1 MWSDDEAPA
10 RTHARRTSLF
20 LFSLHLQALIN
31 KKRNSQAPPP
41 DPAAGRR
48 KRLRKVGEA
57 TPPPPE
63 AGAPAGVA
71 GEPAPMDAEAAA
83 PAPAAAPA
91 ATAAPKAE
99 PAPSPPAKAEPAP
112 APPPKAAAPQA
123 EPASSSDVDIVSDD
137 DESEDE
143 EEEEEDPGEKK
154 KGAGSGAGGPAP
166 AAARPPTKNK
176 NTAAAAAAI
185 LRAAAK
191 EETLGGVGM
200 GSLAAAA
207 EYVAGAT
214 GAPGGPPWAAGAP
227 VPFSFLTDTFEE
239 VANTTKRLEITTMLT
254 AAFRAIM
261 GSTPADLLP
270 AVYLCVNRVAPA
282 HAGVELGIGDATL
295 VRALGEATG
304 RSEAQIRAGL
314 AESGDLGTVAF
325 TARATQRT
333 MFTPPPL
340 TLRSVFAAFKAI
352 AAAGGTG
359 SQDRKRGSIVKLLAA
374 ARGHEA
380 GYLIRALQGKL
391 RIGLAE
397 QTVLTSLA
405 HAAEL
410 EHGGVV
416 EGGEKAGAGG
426 GGPPSTV
433 GAAAAAAALANRL
446 EAAAQAVKR
455 AYCECPSY
463 DALVPALLAAPPAA
477 LPGRVSFTVGVPV
490 RPMLAKPTTGVSEVL
505 DRATAAAAGGDGSGA
520 AAGLLAEYKYDG
532 ERAQVHVADPAALPP
547 GGRRVT
553 IYSRNSEDNTLK
565 YPDVAAAVLAGLA
578 PGVVSLVLDAEVVAI
593 DRASGKLLPFQ
604 VLAGRKKV
612 ADAANPGAPVAL
624 FAFDAL
630 HLNGETLLEKPLIE
644 RREALKSALV
654 LTPGVL
660 DLAVG
665 STTQDPDELAS
676 FLDAAVAGGTEGLIV
691 KGGASTYEP
700 SRRSTHWLK
709 LKKDYLD
716 GVGDTFDVVP
726 IGAWHGRGKRQGVY
740 GAYLLAVY
748 DEEGE
753 EFQTI
758 SKIGTGFSEEALEAL
773 SSALSSHVIS
783 GPRPYYRWGE
793 ACAPDV
799 WFEPAAVW
807 EVKAADLSIS
817 PVHRA
822 AAGKA
827 DPARGVSIRF
837 PRLLRVRED
846 KAPEQATTAEQVAEM
861 YARQV
866 TVAAQAGAGGN
877 GGGGGEDDIY

>member
-1 MWSDDEAPA
+1 MKSQ
-10 RTHARRTSLF
+10 
-20 LFSLHLQALIN
+20 QAAA
-31 KKRNSQAPPP
+31 Q
-41 DPAAGRR
+41 PAARR
-48 KRLRKVGEA
+48 KRLRKVG
-57 TPPPPE
+57 TPPPEPDGD
-63 AGAPAGVA
+63 AAAVA
-71 GEPAPMDAEAAA
+71 EPAPMEDDA
-83 PAPAAAPA
+83 PAEQAP
-91 ATAAPKAE
+91 AAPKAE
-99 PAPSPPAKAEPAP
+99 PAAVVSPPPAKPKAAPTSKPAADKAAPAP
-112 APPPKAAAPQA
+112 AP
-123 EPASSSDVDIVSDD
+123 ASSSEPEVA
-137 DESEDE
+137 EEAE
-143 EEEEEDPGEKK
+143 EEGEEEDAAPR
-154 KGAGSGAGGPAP
+154 GAAKWAATTSPSAP
-166 AAARPPTKNK
+166 TTT
-176 NTAAAAAAI
+176 TAAAAAAI
-185 LRAAAK
+185 LKAAAK
-191 EETLGGVGM
+191 LETLGGVGA
-200 GSLAAAA
+200 GSLASAA
-207 EYVAGAT
+207 EYVAEDAAGGVPPPAW
-214 GAPGGPPWAAGAP
+214 APGAP
-227 VPFSFLTDTFEE
+227 VPFSHLTDAFEAIADE
-239 VANTTKRLEITTMLT
+239 SRRLAITTRLA
-254 AAFRAIM
+254 AAFGAIS
-261 GSTPADLLP
+261 STTPDDLLP

-295 VRALGEATG
+295 VRALSEATG
-304 RSEAQIRAGL
+304 RSEAQIKAGL
-314 AESGDLGTVAF
+314 AESGDLGRVAF
-325 TARATQRT
+325 SARATQRT

-340 TLRSVFAAFKAI
+340 TLRSVFGAFKAI
-352 AAAGGTG
+352 AAAAGTG
-359 SQDRKRGSIVKLLAA
+359 SQDRKRGAIVKLLAA

-397 QTVLTSLA
+397 QTVLTALA

-410 EHGGVV
+410 AH
-416 EGGEKAGAGG
+416 GG
-426 GGPPSTV
+426 GGWGGGGGKGKQPSTSAS
-433 GAAAAAAALANRL
+433 AAAAVALANRL

-463 DALVPALLAAPPAA
+463 DSLVPALLEAPPAA

-505 DRATAAAAGGDGSGA
+505 DRAASAAAAGDGSGT

-532 ERAQVHVADPAALPP
+532 ERAQVHILAPESVPA
-547 GGRRVT
+547 GGRRVS

-578 PGVVSLVLDAEVVAI
+578 PGVTSLVLDAEVVAI

-604 VLAGRKKV
+604 VLSGRKKV
-612 ADAANPGAPVAL
+612 ADPAHPGAPVAL

-630 HLNGETLLEKPLIE
+630 HLNGETLLDAPLIA
-644 RREALKSALV
+644 RREALQSALV
-654 LTPGVL
+654 LTPGTL
-660 DLAVG
+660 DLATG
-665 STTQDPDELAS
+665 STTQDPDELAC

-748 DEEGE
+748 DEESE

-783 GPRPYYRWGE
+783 APRPYYRYGE
-793 ACAPDV
+793 TCVPDV

-817 PVHRA
+817 PVHQA
-822 AAGKA
+822 AVGKA

-846 KAPEQATTAEQVAEM
+846 KAPEQATSAEQVAEM

-866 TVAAQAGAGGN
+866 TVAAQAGAA